1 MLVRAAYGWWLA
13 ACGYTATG
21 SAPGGAPCGAPR
33 GPNVWCVLGGVLLSR
48 TLAGAVP
55 SALSGLASG
64 FGMDTG
70 RFPVAVTTET
80 TTWAVRQCSCDSVIR
95 LPANTHTRM
104 RMLCV
109 WLVVGLGVDRIVDAL
124 RMLTRAHPPPTH
136 AVCVVCGGV
145 VVCVGLL
152 VPVSS
157 KPLPV
162 FHFWPINP
170 VVCWGPTKK
179 DKSFLWRPYLEDGF
193 PLRCFQRLPVPN
205 VANQPCPGRDN
216 WHTRGSSVPV
226 LSY

>member
-1 MLVRAAYGWWLA
+1 MLRRGTVQP
-13 ACGYTATG
+13 
-21 SAPGGAPCGAPR
+21 PGGAPLWSPPG
-33 GPNVWCVLGGVLLSR
+33 GWTLLKCVLGGVLLSR

-80 TTWAVRQCSCDSVIR
+80 TTWAVLDRHLWCGYSVIR
-95 LPANTHTRM
+95 VTACRPAPTHARGVV
-104 RMLCV
+104 RV
-109 WLVVGLGVDRIVDAL
+109 LVVGLGVDRIVDA
-124 RMLTRAHPPPTH
+124 RVYRYRSPPGTPTH
-136 AVCVVCGGV
+136 TKCVVGGV

-157 KPLPV
+157 QTVTGLPLLAYQPSSLLGAYQNTEGV
-162 FHFWPINP
+162 
-170 VVCWGPTKK
+170 
-179 DKSFLWRPYLEDGF
+179 LWRPYLEDGF
-193 PLRCFQRLPVPN
+193 PLRCFQRLPFPN